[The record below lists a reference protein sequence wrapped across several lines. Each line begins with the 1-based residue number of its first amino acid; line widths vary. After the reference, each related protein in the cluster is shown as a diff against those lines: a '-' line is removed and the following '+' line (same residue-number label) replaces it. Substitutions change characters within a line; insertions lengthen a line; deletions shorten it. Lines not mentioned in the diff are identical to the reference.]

1 MSWVVKASRAAQQRI
16 ITMQNQET
24 DFKLEEFLLTHE
36 NRKKFTIAI
45 SNNDDLHCLSH
56 GCRVC

>member
-1 MSWVVKASRAAQQRI
+1 MSWVVKANRAAQQRI

-36 NRKKFTIAI
+36 NRKKFHYCY
-45 SNNDDLHCLSH
+45 LQQ
-56 GCRVC
+56 R

>member
-16 ITMQNQET
+16 ITMQNRET

-36 NRKKFTIAI
+36 NRKKFHYCY
-45 SNNDDLHCLSH
+45 LQQ
-56 GCRVC
+56 R